1 MSGDTECCICKK
13 HLSHQSLWKHHFSKA
28 HTSDIEDAIL
38 RGRVFVEPWIV
49 EFEAGKKPPDR
60 PLPSLTFSTGA
71 NKRFYVCIPCK
82 YIGGTHKEHLC
93 HKDIPQAIASRK
105 ANIAYYKD
113 VLGSADKQKRFQT
126 KPVKEVQTD
135 ACVGGEASLEE
146 VVRLQ
151 KKIDTLQKRIKM
163 DEAVVDEAED
173 TSDGLFTVLGFLQE
187 LNLDLMIN
195 AMKKLKALHPVVYE
209 RQKKNF
215 GSDWDEGLMADAEE
229 ED

>member
-1 MSGDTECCICKK
+1 MSGECCICKK
-13 HLSHQSLWKHHFSKA
+13 HLNYHNLGKHHFSKA
-28 HTSDIEDAIL
+28 HTTDIENAIL
-38 RGRVFVEPWIV
+38 RGRVYIEPWIV
-49 EFEAGKKPPDR
+49 EFEAGRKPPDR
-60 PLPSLTFSTGA
+60 PLPSLSFGG
-71 NKRFYVCIPCK
+71 NQRFFVCIPCK

-93 HKDIPQAIASRK
+93 DKDITKARASRT
-105 ANIAYYKD
+105 ANITYYKD
-113 VLGSADKQKRFQT
+113 VLGSAVKQMRFQT

-146 VVRLQ
+146 VVKLQ

-173 TSDGLFTVLGFLQE
+173 TSDGLFTVLGFLQDY
-187 LNLDLMIN
+187 NLDIMLD
-195 AMKKLKALHPVVYE
+195 AMKTLKAHHPQVYE

-215 GSDWDEGLMADAEE
+215 GSAWDESLMSEKS